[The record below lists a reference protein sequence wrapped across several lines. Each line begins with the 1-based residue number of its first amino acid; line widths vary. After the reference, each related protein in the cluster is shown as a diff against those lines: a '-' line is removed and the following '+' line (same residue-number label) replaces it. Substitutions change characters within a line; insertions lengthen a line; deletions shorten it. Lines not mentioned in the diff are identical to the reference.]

1 MIEVVGRA
9 AETAEEAVVAAL
21 ERTISRAGAKARHHV
36 SRMARA
42 KGARPGPSHSPQAK
56 SSGSG
61 STRTRRRLGSGAH
74 ISIET
79 PLCKMEASGGHR
91 SRAACCERGP

>member
-42 KGARPGPSHSPQAK
+42 KGARPGPSDSPQAK

-61 STRTRRRLGSGAH
+61 STRTRRSLGSGVH
-74 ISIET
+74 ISIEIRR
-79 PLCKMEASGGHR
+79 MSHR
-91 SRAACCERGP
+91 STARNMPLSVACRL